1 MLALLVIPSLT
12 LLGVGVLDAKR
23 LAAHGHPHT
32 VRIFRVKGGPRAP
45 VVGLHGVKRPRLS

>member
-12 LLGVGVLDAKR
+12 LLGVGVLDPKR
-23 LAAHGHPHT
+23 LAAHGHPHI